1 MGRARAS
8 VHKGQKCDEHGRAC
22 EADNINGV
30 LEFSLRFLSG
40 VCALNS
46 HDDLPRE
53 RADRGLPSPNNAP
66 LAKRVPAEG

>member
-8 VHKGQKCDEHGRAC
+8 VHKGQKCDEHGRSC

-30 LEFSLRFLSG
+30 LEFSLRFSV

-46 HDDLPRE
+46 HGEAQSRARLTEKEE
-53 RADRGLPSPNNAP
+53 RLLD
-66 LAKRVPAEG
+66 E